1 MIGDNVT
8 ENELICEAMDR
19 VEWEFSKIKSEKKL
33 KKAVKLL
40 EKAVKKILIDV
51 EAMHPQVVDLPQANS
66 DVCGEEGAMR
76 AFQRTIDENDELMRR
91 LADS

>member
-1 MIGDNVT
+1 MT

-40 EKAVKKILIDV
+40 EKEVKKIV
-51 EAMHPQVVDLPQANS
+51 EA
-66 DVCGEEGAMR
+66 
-76 AFQRTIDENDELMRR
+76 T
-91 LADS
+91 